1 MIKIGVLGLQGSFAE
16 HIAAIEKC
24 GAQAVDIRHSWQLA
38 DVDGLIIPGGE
49 STAIAKLTGDN
60 PDPIFDTI
68 KKRVEAGLPVYGT
81 CMGSIFMAREIE
93 GSEQGRLACMEIKVR
108 RNAFGPQ
115 RNSFE
120 TSITINALG
129 AEPFPAVFIRAPIV
143 VSVGT
148 AVEVL
153 ATVEEGIVMAR
164 EKNLL
169 ITAFHP
175 EITNDLRVHQYFLDI
190 VANSLGV
197 SKDSSGTATDGEP
210 SQTGGAVV
218 NPDCIPA

>member
-1 MIKIGVLGLQGSFAE
+1 MTKIGVLGLQGSFAE

-68 KKRVEAGLPVYGT
+68 KKLIEAGLPVYGT
-81 CMGSIFMAREIE
+81 CMGSIFLAKEIE
-93 GSEQGRLACMEIKVR
+93 GSEQGRLACMDIKVR

-120 TSITINALG
+120 TSIKIDVLG
-129 AEPFPAVFIRAPIV
+129 DEPFPSVFIRAPIV
-143 VSVGT
+143 VSVG
-148 AVEVL
+148 AGVKVL
-153 ATVEEGIVMAR
+153 ASVEEGIVMAR
-164 EKNLL
+164 QKNLL
-169 ITAFHP
+169 VTAFHP
-175 EITNDLRVHQYFLDI
+175 EITNDMRVHQYFL
-190 VANSLGV
+190 GMV
-197 SKDSSGTATDGEP
+197 SDGKH
-210 SQTGGAVV
+210 SQTSCAVA
-218 NPDCIPA
+218 NPDCVTA

>member
-1 MIKIGVLGLQGSFAE
+1 MTKIGVLGLQGSFAE

-49 STAIAKLTGDN
+49 STAIDKLTSDN

-68 KKRVEAGLPVYGT
+68 KKRVREGLAVYGT
-81 CMGSIFMAREIE
+81 CMGSIFLAKEIE
-93 GSEQGRLACMEIKVR
+93 GSEQGRLACMDIKVR

-120 TSITINALG
+120 TSINIAALG

-143 VSVGT
+143 VSIGT
-148 AVEVL
+148 GVNVL
-153 ATVEEGIVMAR
+153 ASVEEGIVMAR
-164 EKNLL
+164 QKSLL
-169 ITAFHP
+169 VTAFHP
-175 EITNDLRVHQYFLDI
+175 EITNDLRVHQYFLAMVEDCKKWQPACNA
-190 VANSLGV
+190 VNSDCV
-197 SKDSSGTATDGEP
+197 S
-210 SQTGGAVV
+210 V
-218 NPDCIPA
+218 

>member
-1 MIKIGVLGLQGSFAE
+1 MTKIGVLGLQGSFAE

-38 DVDGLIIPGGE
+38 DLDGLIIPGGE

-81 CMGSIFMAREIE
+81 CMGSIFLAQEIE
-93 GSEQGRLACMEIKVR
+93 GSEQGRLACMDIKVR

-120 TSITINALG
+120 TSINIDALG
-129 AEPFPAVFIRAPIV
+129 AKPFPAVFIRAPIV
-143 VSVGT
+143 VSVG
-148 AVEVL
+148 ADVEVL
-153 ATVEEGIVMAR
+153 ASVDEGIVMAR
-164 EKNLL
+164 QKHLL
-169 ITAFHP
+169 VTAFHP
-175 EITNDLRVHQYFLDI
+175 EITNDLRVHQYFLSMVTDSKQSQADRV
-190 VANSLGV
+190 VA
-197 SKDSSGTATDGEP
+197 K
-210 SQTGGAVV
+210 
-218 NPDCIPA
+218 PDCIPA